1 MTTSNNLQN
10 GASTLP
16 KIGSQVSNETQ
27 YVNIDTSGNYFNTRE
42 QVKKRNKNTFTDA
55 IRPYVLGS
63 SVLGLFEVKSTTN
76 NDSTIVTDTYP
87 TGSSVTDSS
96 GNTRKILAASYID
109 LFTSSSLDTYK
120 NGIEITLDK
129 HWSTGLA
136 KITAGNPGHLTFPL
150 AYGVNQSDLSVT
162 LNTYFTSSK
171 DSSGNSV
178 FFLAQEQFNSSSL
191 DNSGNVRRLLND
203 RPLGFYEIDV
213 YDPVEYIKSAD
224 KSKFTYPIITADSS
238 QTENFIL
245 NGIIEPFPI
254 RPVISKFS
262 INFPFEPQ
270 GTRGSF
276 GNGNETTSMSSD
288 QVKSVDYRLT
298 KGVSNIPWLTNKTP
312 WFDSLESTT
321 IVTTGT
327 VGTGSVPVSNVG
339 YQLIDANVSPP
350 FEDVVY
356 PRGQLPSSSYPSQ
369 LLSVVN
375 GMSPEE
381 TSYITRKEISATC
394 GFMYDN
400 AIEGTDSIA
409 YGGLLY

>member
-1 MTTSNNLQN
+1 MTVSNSLQN

-27 YVNIDTSGNYFNTRE
+27 YVNIDTTGNYFNTRE

-55 IRPYVLGS
+55 IRPYISGS
-63 SVLGLFEVKSTTN
+63 SILGLFEVKSTTS
-76 NDSTIVTDTYP
+76 NDSTIDAYTYP

-96 GNTRKILAASYID
+96 GNTRKILDSSYID

-129 HWSTGLA
+129 HWTTGLA
-136 KITAGNPGHLTFPL
+136 KITSGNPGHLTFPL

-178 FFLAQEQFNSSSL
+178 FFLAQEQFNSSSI

-203 RPLGFYEIDV
+203 RPLGFYEIEV
-213 YDPVEYIKSAD
+213 YDPVDYIKSAD
-224 KSKFTYPIITADSS
+224 KSKFTYPIITSDSN

-276 GNGNETTSMSSD
+276 GSGNESTSMSSD
-288 QVKSVDYRLT
+288 QVKTIDYRLPNRVN
-298 KGVSNIPWLTNKTP
+298 KVPWY
-312 WFDSLESTT
+312 DSLESTT

-339 YQLIDANVSPP
+339 YQLIDSNVIPP
-350 FEDVVY
+350 FEDVIY
-356 PRGQLPSSSYPSQ
+356 PRGQIPSSSYPSQ
-369 LLSVVN
+369 LLEVVN

-381 TSYITRKEISATC
+381 TSYITRKEFSATC

-400 AIEGTDSIA
+400 AFEGTDSIA